1 MTLTTARSTP
11 LTNAAADTWTAHTD
25 KLGPLPAADAGHLLR
40 AVSDSGLIGRGG
52 AGFPTGRKLATVAAG
67 RRPVVIGNGAEGEP
81 ASAKDR
87 YLLYTAPHLVLDGL
101 QLAARITGAKTAYLY
116 APQTVLNRTVEPAL
130 KQRHDDVRIRLVA
143 SPDAFLSGEES
154 AVVAAVQGRPAIPT
168 STPPRVFERGV
179 GGRPTVVQNVESLA
193 HIALIAR
200 FGPDWFRGQGTPDE
214 PGTRLMTVS
223 GAVRRPGVH
232 EVSGGS
238 SLEHV
243 LARAGGISEPVSAVL
258 VGGYHGGWVPY
269 LGTDAPVALSR
280 ESLARYG
287 AAPGAGVVMA
297 LARSGGG
304 GAGRPP
310 PTSSATCPDRA
321 RANAGRVAM
330 ACPRSPPPCTSWP
343 TVLHL
348 GYRWPRS
355 SDCPHW
361 SPIAGHVTTRA
372 EPSAWSAA
380 RCRCSQL
387 KSRSTCGDTAV
398 PPEPQMD
405 GDDDRTPCRR
415 LDRL

>member
-297 LARSGGG
+297 LARSVCGLQAAADIIGYLSG
-304 GAGRPP
+304 QGARQCGPCRNGLPAIATTVHELAYRPSP
-310 PTSSATCPDRA
+310 RLPVAEIERLSALVANRGACHHPSGTVRLVRSTLSMFAAEVALHLRGHCSATR
-321 RANAGRVAM
+321 
-330 ACPRSPPPCTSWP
+330 TS
-343 TVLHL
+343 
-348 GYRWPRS
+348 
-355 SDCPHW
+355 
-361 SPIAGHVTTRA
+361 
-372 EPSAWSAA
+372 
-380 RCRCSQL
+380 
-387 KSRSTCGDTAV
+387 
-398 PPEPQMD
+398 D
-405 GDDDRTPCRR
+405 GWRR
-415 LDRL
+415 